1 MGQVTCITLVIFAVL
16 VTLSICVL
24 IPSGV
29 LAFQY
34 WIRKRIKTRSAD
46 GPKMTDVQDSVIIV
60 GAGLAGLVAA
70 YELTRKKIPV
80 TIVD

>member
-1 MGQVTCITLVIFAVL
+1 
-16 VTLSICVL
+16 
-24 IPSGV
+24 
-29 LAFQY
+29 
-34 WIRKRIKTRSAD
+34 
-46 GPKMTDVQDSVIIV
+46 MTDVQDSVIIV